1 MTTTTAYCPAC
12 KRPLRV
18 RADAHGECVHA
29 RFCACG
35 TKWVVVVHAG
45 AQLVDFYRS
54 MDAAMTRQNR
64 VAQGATTKEAPTA

>member
-1 MTTTTAYCPAC
+1 
-12 KRPLRV
+12 V
-18 RADAHGECVHA
+18 RADAHGECIHA

-54 MDAAMTRQNR
+54 VDAAMGRRQR
-64 VAQGATTKEAPTA
+64 VAQDTTAKEATTA